1 MTRLSPFNSPLLL
14 GFDHLEQILERVSKN
29 SGDGYPPYNV
39 LQAGDDSLRISLAVA
54 GFTEEELSVTV
65 EQNQLHIHGRQQ
77 DDPEAVYLHRGIAA
91 RRFHRTFLLAE
102 SIEVAGATLDNGLL
116 NIDLVRPHPAQPLR
130 TVKIQ
135 RNAAK
140 SGPKAQLYEPASSLK
155 AAPTRRGSL

>member
-39 LQAGDDSLRISLAVA
+39 LQAEDDRLRISLAVA
-54 GFTEEELSVTV
+54 GFTEDELSVTV

-77 DDPEAVYLHRGIAA
+77 DDPETVYLHRGIAA
-91 RRFHRTFLLAE
+91 RRFHRTFLLSE

-116 NIDLVRPHPAQPLR
+116 NIDLVRPEPAQPVR
-130 TVKIQ
+130 TIEIQ
-135 RNAAK
+135 RNAAS
-140 SGPKAQLYEPASSLK
+140 SGAKAQLYK

>member
-29 SGDGYPPYNV
+29 SNDGYPPYNV
-39 LQAGDDSLRISLAVA
+39 LQVEDGRLRISLAVA

-77 DDPEAVYLHRGIAA
+77 DDPDAVYLHRGIAA

-102 SIEVAGATLDNGLL
+102 SIEVAMATLDNGLL
-116 NIDLVRPHPAQPLR
+116 DIDLVRPLPAQSVR
-130 TVKIQ
+130 TIEIK
-135 RNAAK
+135 RSAAK
-140 SGPKAQLYEPASSLK
+140 GRKKAKLFEAGTGRK
-155 AAPTRRGSL
+155 AARAERGSG